1 MMIIYSENKTGFTS
15 THEKVDS
22 CSETGMSNGY
32 SVIFFGEKGKSN
44 KIHIL
49 QNYRKKKVFH
59 MRFTTSFKLPKIPVW
74 NLLCYV

>member
-32 SVIFFGEKGKSN
+32 SVIFSAKRENQIKYTFYRIRDEKS
-44 KIHIL
+44 IS
-49 QNYRKKKVFH
+49 YAFYYFV
-59 MRFTTSFKLPKIPVW
+59 
-74 NLLCYV
+74 